1 MQSIAFSFAPQ
12 ARLASRRSGH
22 FISMGRP
29 MMNAAEVSGILD
41 AVYDSALFAERWPQA
56 LDKLQQAFDC
66 TCVALIDRNLR
77 TLEGRVNTSGVDAS
91 TQREFLDVWS
101 ARDPVRLR
109 TRSWRPGAIE
119 LDHQILPR
127 SEILGSDY
135 YNGFMKP
142 RDMHALMRLTLA
154 HRNRFLTIISLVRP
168 RSAGE
173 FDADI
178 VEQCRILM
186 PHLQRASNIR
196 FQAEHA
202 ATMLGGLSDVAD
214 RSTTAVLLLE
224 RSGQVKFANRAA
236 RAMAAAGAFLLRSG
250 QVEITDRNED
260 AAFQRLVAGA
270 TGVIADFDA
279 PRGGVIRLARRSGE
293 ASYTV
298 TVAPVRRDASWAGS
312 EPMALVLIADPD
324 LTPLPSREILSQL
337 FGFSAS
343 ETRVAERLMAGDNP
357 EQAAAFLDVKTS
369 TVRWHLASMYRKSG
383 TNRQAELVRLL
394 LSLAMI

>member
-1 MQSIAFSFAPQ
+1 MRFPSLYFDAT
-12 ARLASRRSGH
+12 
-22 FISMGRP
+22 P
-29 MMNAAEVSGILD
+29 MMNAAQVSGILD
-41 AVYDSALFAERWPQA
+41 AVYDSAVFADRWPQA
-56 LDKLQQAFDC
+56 LERLQQAFDC

-91 TQREFLDVWS
+91 TQREFLEVWS

-119 LDHQILPR
+119 LDHQIMPR
-127 SEILGSDY
+127 SEILHSDY

-154 HRNRFLTIISLVRP
+154 HHNKFLTIVSLVRP

-173 FDADI
+173 FDTDI

-186 PHLQRASNIR
+186 PHLQRASDIR

-202 ATMLGGLSDVAD
+202 ATMLSGLSDVAD

-224 RSGQVKFANRAA
+224 RNGQVKFANRAA
-236 RAMAAAGAFLLRSG
+236 RAMAAAGAFLLRGS
-250 QVEITDRNED
+250 QLEIADRNQD

-270 TGVIADFDA
+270 TGAVDGLDA
-279 PRGGVIRLARRSGE
+279 PRGGVLRLARHSGE

-298 TVAPVRRDASWAGS
+298 TVAPVRRDASWAGN

-324 LTPLPSREILSQL
+324 LTPLPSREILTQL

-343 ETRVAERLMAGDNP
+343 ETRVAERLMAGDSP
-357 EQAAAFLDVKTS
+357 EQAAAFLEVKTS